1 MTRRGKFVVNK
12 VSNARIHFN
21 RYAHSA
27 PAPPGPAAP
36 QHCHNVSSS
45 APAQVGCSVRR
56 ATQPPPPPTLTLTQK
71 LEFVLTL
78 VNRLLIGF
86 ITIYLCW
93 MSLRLDSKDIPWH
106 AVFCTLG
113 FLCLMSEGLMAY
125 YRGNV
130 WTQVC
135 HRPEKARLHWVL
147 QLCGAIIGLIGIV
160 IKMFLEEVHFHTRH
174 GIIGLATMVIL
185 FISLLSGLSSLY
197 ATELKGRLQPRFNKT
212 LHNIIGLITFTL
224 AMLSMYYSFE
234 TQLFNDYSL
243 DASTYMDFRLLLEII
258 TILIFVLTAY
268 GPLWCLFYSRL

>member
-12 VSNARIHFN
+12 VSNARIHFI
-21 RYAHSA
+21 RDT
-27 PAPPGPAAP
+27 PAPQSTAP

-45 APAQVGCSVRR
+45 TPAQVGCGGRR
-56 ATQPPPPPTLTLTQK
+56 VPHPPAPSATLTLTQK

-86 ITIYLCW
+86 VTVYLCW

-147 QLCGAIIGLIGIV
+147 QLCGSIIGLIGIV
-160 IKMFLEEVHFHTRH
+160 IKMCLEEVHFHTRH
-174 GIIGLATMVIL
+174 GMIGLATMVIL

-197 ATELKGRLQPRFNKT
+197 AAELKGRLQPRFNKT
-212 LHNIIGLITFTL
+212 MHNIIGLMTFTL

-258 TILIFVLTAY
+258 TIIIFVLTAY
-268 GPLWCLFYSRL
+268 GPMWCLFYSRL